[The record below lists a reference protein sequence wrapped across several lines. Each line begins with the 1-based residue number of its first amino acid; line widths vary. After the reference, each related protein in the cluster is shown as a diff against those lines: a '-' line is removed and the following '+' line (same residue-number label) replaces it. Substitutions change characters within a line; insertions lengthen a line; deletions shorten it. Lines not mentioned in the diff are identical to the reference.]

1 MPKQVHSLFSL
12 FTVTLSDL
20 GQNQLVSLGTDYGKV
35 INRQTEEEPCEL
47 KTVLLLRPIGK
58 GDQELEKRL
67 DQKELT

>member
-47 KTVLLLRPIGK
+47 KTELLKISM
-58 GDQELEKRL
+58 
-67 DQKELT
+67 